1 MGHHDCS
8 KLLSRLFLALDGE
21 LSEEEEKQFLAELNE
36 CSCCLE
42 HYHVEKMFKHFL
54 CDKIQKKQV
63 KPEIIQEIK
72 ARIQSS
78 AVA

>member
-1 MGHHDCS
+1 MGHHDCT

-21 LSEEEEKQFLAELNE
+21 LSEDEEKQFLSELNE

-42 HYHVEKMFKHFL
+42 HYQVEKMFKNFL

-63 KPEIIQEIK
+63 KAGVIQEIRN
-72 ARIQSS
+72 RIQ
-78 AVA
+78 ATAAA